1 MRRTMRKRN
10 SKSPDSNK
18 NILRLTY
25 AITAV
30 FALMI
35 GYMVWFMQA
44 ESENAINN
52 PYNARLDHLSE
63 QVIRGKILSNDGRVL
78 AETIVGEDGAEVRG
92 YPYGPLFCHTVGW
105 ATRGKT
111 GMEELANF
119 YLLTS
124 HDSLA
129 EKVIREMMDEKDPGD
144 NVVTT
149 LDVDLQ
155 QAAYAALGERKG
167 AVAVMEVDT
176 GKILAM
182 VSKPDFDPNQVNTL
196 WDSLVSGEQGE
207 GLLLNRVS
215 QGVYPP
221 GSTFKIVT
229 LLEYMRQY
237 PDEYQNFHFDC
248 DGTYEQGEYTIRCYH
263 GNAHGS
269 QDIAQCFANSCNG
282 AFAYMGTLLNHDS
295 MKKTAEELLFRKL
308 LTERIVKYGELPAVL
323 ASGLFFGLFHGN
335 LNQFSYAFLIGL
347 FLGFIYV
354 KTGKLRYTIGLHM
367 AINFIG
373 SSLGT
378 WMLRVTGYMDTME
391 TLTKFL
397 NTKDPTVLADL
408 GNGIV
413 GMFIFGSY
421 ASLILMMAGAGLI
434 LTWLNRKK
442 FVCCAPE
449 EKVASL
455 GKKKA
460 AVMIGNP
467 GILLY
472 GAFWIGIMIWQLLQ

>member
-1 MRRTMRKRN
+1 MTFV
-10 SKSPDSNK
+10 
-18 NILRLTY
+18 I
-25 AITAV
+25 AV
-30 FALMI
+30 L
-35 GYMVWFMQA
+35 
-44 ESENAINN
+44 
-52 PYNARLDHLSE
+52 
-63 QVIRGKILSNDGRVL
+63 
-78 AETIVGEDGAEVRG
+78 
-92 YPYGPLFCHTVGW
+92 
-105 ATRGKT
+105 
-111 GMEELANF
+111 
-119 YLLTS
+119 
-124 HDSLA
+124 
-129 EKVIREMMDEKDPGD
+129 
-144 NVVTT
+144 
-149 LDVDLQ
+149 
-155 QAAYAALGERKG
+155 
-167 AVAVMEVDT
+167 
-176 GKILAM
+176 
-182 VSKPDFDPNQVNTL
+182 
-196 WDSLVSGEQGE
+196 
-207 GLLLNRVS
+207 
-215 QGVYPP
+215 
-221 GSTFKIVT
+221 
-229 LLEYMRQY
+229 
-237 PDEYQNFHFDC
+237 
-248 DGTYEQGEYTIRCYH
+248 
-263 GNAHGS
+263 
-269 QDIAQCFANSCNG
+269 IAP
-282 AFAYMGTLLNHDS
+282 
-295 MKKTAEELLFRKL
+295 TAEELLFRKL
-308 LTERIVKYGELPAVL
+308 LTERIVKYGELAAVL

-335 LNQFSYAFLIGL
+335 LNQFSYAFLLGL

-397 NTKDPTVLADL
+397 NTKDLTVLADL

-455 GKKKA
+455 GKKKV

>member
-1 MRRTMRKRN
+1 MCEILKVQRAKAVEILFRREEKIQ
-10 SKSPDSNK
+10 KHFL
-18 NILRLTY
+18 NIEENQAVCCPNQEHAAWFWLPPTVVDKPPKPPAPSLIPPKYLVT
-25 AITAV
+25 TAV
-30 FALMI
+30 TLCKSFFLNALII
-35 GYMVWFMQA
+35 GL
-44 ESENAINN
+44 
-52 PYNARLDHLSE
+52 P
-63 QVIRGKILSNDGRVL
+63 
-78 AETIVGEDGAEVRG
+78 
-92 YPYGPLFCHTVGW
+92 
-105 ATRGKT
+105 
-111 GMEELANF
+111 
-119 YLLTS
+119 
-124 HDSLA
+124 
-129 EKVIREMMDEKDPGD
+129 
-144 NVVTT
+144 
-149 LDVDLQ
+149 
-155 QAAYAALGERKG
+155 
-167 AVAVMEVDT
+167 AV
-176 GKILAM
+176 
-182 VSKPDFDPNQVNTL
+182 
-196 WDSLVSGEQGE
+196 
-207 GLLLNRVS
+207 
-215 QGVYPP
+215 PP
-221 GSTFKIVT
+221 GSPLSSYPSPSFVIYAVQFLASMVGKKFVPGVMADANGSFIVLMLTMYGISMPFMGWLVSRIPAQKIEERKMTAGQWIIAFLMCYGLMYAGNLIGTALTFGIGMVKGTGVDNPLVSTVMQLNPRVT
-229 LLEYMRQY
+229 
-237 PDEYQNFHFDC
+237 F
-248 DGTYEQGEYTIRCYH
+248 I
-263 GNAHGS
+263 
-269 QDIAQCFANSCNG
+269 IAVLIAP
-282 AFAYMGTLLNHDS
+282 
-295 MKKTAEELLFRKL
+295 TAEELLFRKL
-308 LTERIVKYGELPAVL
+308 LTERIVKYGVL

-335 LNQFSYAFLIGL
+335 LNQFSYAFLLGL

-391 TLTKFL
+391 TLTEFL
-397 NTKDPTVLADL
+397 NTKNLAVLADL

>member
-1 MRRTMRKRN
+1 MRKRN

-295 MKKTAEELLFRKL
+295 MKKTAEELLFNK
-308 LTERIVKYGELPAVL
+308 ELPLPVPYSKSTFALSGESSDWEVL
-323 ASGLFFGLFHGN
+323 QTSIGQGETQITPIHSLMITSAIANGGILMKP
-335 LNQFSYAFLIGL
+335 YLIDH
-347 FLGFIYV
+347 V
-354 KTGKLRYTIGLHM
+354 ESENGKEG
-367 AINFIG
+367 
-373 SSLGT
+373 
-378 WMLRVTGYMDTME
+378 
-391 TLTKFL
+391 TKFL
-397 NTKDPTVLADL
+397 PEVYGSLMSAGEAGVLSGMMERVVTEGTASALQTEAYRAAGKTGSAEFETGKESHAWFTGFAPADDPKIAVTV
-408 GNGIV
+408 IV
-413 GMFIFGSY
+413 EEGGSGGRE
-421 ASLILMMAGAGLI
+421 A
-434 LTWLNRKK
+434 
-442 FVCCAPE
+442 API
-449 EKVASL
+449 AR
-455 GKKKA
+455 
-460 AVMIGNP
+460 AVMDAYFTP
-467 GILLY
+467 
-472 GAFWIGIMIWQLLQ
+472 